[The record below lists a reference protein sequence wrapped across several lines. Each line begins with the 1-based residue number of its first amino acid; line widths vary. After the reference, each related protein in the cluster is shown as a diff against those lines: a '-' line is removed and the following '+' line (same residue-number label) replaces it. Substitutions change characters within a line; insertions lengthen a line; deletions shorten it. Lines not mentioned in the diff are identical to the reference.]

1 MTRISDI
8 GFQQILLNSFQRAQ
22 AGAQTRQIQL
32 SSGKISDRYS
42 GVGIATGQ
50 LLSSEGLIM
59 RATAYEK
66 SAAVAASRL
75 QTQEA
80 ALSSIADSVAALR
93 EQFVVTIATGGAEL
107 LAPNIAAEAQ
117 RIIGALNT
125 ELGGVYVFGGVNGS
139 VPPVTA
145 ASISDIGA
153 AANTDALF
161 IDAARQRLSVEEGT
175 TIDGGATAREI
186 ASDLFAKLKELA
198 NAPASLGPFSG
209 PLTQAQQTFLSQK
222 IAELDAISDSL
233 YSELGLNGLS
243 QGQTEDARARNVQRR
258 DLAEITASKLEDADL
273 AEVVA
278 QLNQDR
284 IAIEA
289 AAQALSQASEL
300 SLLNF
305 L

>member
-1 MTRISDI
+1 MTRISDL

-22 AGAQTRQIQL
+22 AGAEARQIQL
-32 SSGKISDRYS
+32 STGKVSDRYS

-50 LLSSEGLIM
+50 LLSSEGVIT
-59 RATAYEK
+59 RATAYER

-75 QTQEA
+75 TTQEA
-80 ALSSIADSVAALR
+80 AMTSIADSVARLR
-93 EQFVVTIATGGAEL
+93 EHFVISIATGGAEL
-107 LAPNIAAEAQ
+107 LGPNIAAEAQ

-125 ELGGVYVFGGVNGS
+125 ELGGVYVFGGVDGS

-145 ASISDIGA
+145 ASLADIGA

-161 IDAARQRLSVEEGT
+161 IDAARQRLAVEEGT
-175 TIDGGATAREI
+175 TVDGGATAREI
-186 ASDLFAKLKELA
+186 ASDLFARLKELA
-198 NAPASLGPFSG
+198 NAPASLGAFSG
-209 PLTQAQQTFLSQK
+209 VLTPVQQGFISQK

-233 YSELGLNGLS
+233 YSELGLNGLA
-243 QGQTEDARARNVQRR
+243 QGQTEDARVRNVQRR
-258 DLAEITASKLEDADL
+258 DLAEITASALEDADL

-278 QLNQDR
+278 RLNQDR

>member
-1 MTRISDI
+1 MTRISDL

-22 AGAQTRQIQL
+22 TGAEARQIQL
-32 SSGKISDRYS
+32 STGKVSDRYS
-42 GVGIATGQ
+42 GVGVATGQ
-50 LLSSEGLIM
+50 LLSSEGVIE

-66 SAAVAASRL
+66 AAAVAASRL

-80 ALSSIADSVAALR
+80 GLTTIAESVAALR
-93 EQFVVTIATGGAEL
+93 QQFVVALASGGAEQL
-107 LAPNIAAEAQ
+107 GPQIATEAQ

-125 ELGGVYVFGGVNGS
+125 RLGGVYVFGGVNGT

-145 ASISDIGA
+145 QSIADIGA
-153 AANTDALF
+153 AANTDGLF
-161 IDAARQRLSVEEGT
+161 IDAARQQLSVEEGT
-175 TIDGGATAREI
+175 TVDGGATALEI
-186 ASDLFAKLKELA
+186 ASDLFATLKDLA
-198 NAPASLGPFSG
+198 NAPATLGQFSG
-209 PLTQAQQTFLSQK
+209 SLTPAQTTFISQK
-222 IAELDAISDSL
+222 IAELDAISDGL
-233 YSELGLNGLS
+233 YNELGLNAIA
-243 QGQTEDARARNVQRR
+243 QGQTEDARVRNVQRR
-258 DLAEITASKLEDADL
+258 DLAEIIASELEDADL

-278 QLNQDR
+278 RLNQDR

>member
-1 MTRISDI
+1 MTRISDL

-22 AGAQTRQIQL
+22 AGAEQRQIQL
-32 SSGKISDRYS
+32 STGKISDRYS
-42 GVGIATGQ
+42 GIGVATGQ
-50 LLSSEGLIM
+50 LLSSESVIN

-66 SAAVAASRL
+66 SAAIASSRL

-80 ALSSIADSVAALR
+80 AMTTIAESVAALR
-93 EQFVVTIATGGAEL
+93 QQFVVALASGGAEQL
-107 LAPNIAAEAQ
+107 GPQIATEAQ

-125 ELGGVYVFGGVNGS
+125 QFGAVYVFGGVDGT

-145 ASISDIGA
+145 RSISDIGA
-153 AANTDALF
+153 AGNTDALF
-161 IDAARQRLSVEEGT
+161 VDAARQRLAVEEGT
-175 TIDGGATAREI
+175 TVDGGATALEI
-186 ASDLFAKLKELA
+186 GSDLFAVLKDLA
-198 NAPASLGPFSG
+198 NAPAALGPFSG
-209 PLTQAQQTFLSQK
+209 SLTAAQASFISGK
-222 IAELDAISDSL
+222 IAELDAISDNL
-233 YSELGLNGLS
+233 YNELGLNGIA
-243 QGQTEDARARNVQRR
+243 QGQTEDARVRNVQRR
-258 DLAEITASKLEDADL
+258 DLAEIVASELEDADL

-278 QLNQDR
+278 RLNQDR

>member
-1 MTRISDI
+1 MTRISDL

-22 AGAQTRQIQL
+22 AGAEQRQIQL
-32 SSGKISDRYS
+32 STGKISDRYS
-42 GVGIATGQ
+42 GIGVATGQ
-50 LLSSEGLIM
+50 LLSSESVIN

-66 SAAVAASRL
+66 SAAIAASRL

-80 ALSSIADSVAALR
+80 AMTTITERVAALR
-93 EQFVVTIATGGAEL
+93 QQFVVALASGGAEQL
-107 LAPNIAAEAQ
+107 GPQIATEAQ

-125 ELGGVYVFGGVNGS
+125 EFGGVYVFGGVDGT

-145 ASISDIGA
+145 QSISDIGA

-161 IDAARQRLSVEEGT
+161 VDAARQRLAVEEGT
-175 TIDGGATAREI
+175 TVDGGATALDI
-186 ASDLFAKLKELA
+186 GSDLFALLKDLA
-198 NAPASLGPFSG
+198 NAPATLGQFSG
-209 PLTQAQQTFLSQK
+209 SLTPAQASFISGK
-222 IAELDAISDSL
+222 IAELDAISDTL
-233 YSELGLNGLS
+233 YNELGLNGIA
-243 QGQTEDARARNVQRR
+243 QGQTEDARVRNVQRR
-258 DLAEITASKLEDADL
+258 DLAEIIASELEDADL

-278 QLNQDR
+278 RLNQDR

>member
-1 MTRISDI
+1 MTRISDL

-22 AGAQTRQIQL
+22 AGAQERQIQL
-32 SSGKISDRYS
+32 STGKVSDRYS
-42 GVGIATGQ
+42 GVGVATGQ
-50 LLSSEGLIM
+50 LLSSEGVIE

-66 SAAVAASRL
+66 AAAVAASRL

-80 ALSSIADSVAALR
+80 GLTAIAESVAALR
-93 EQFVVTIATGGAEL
+93 QQFVVALASGGAEQL
-107 LAPNIAAEAQ
+107 GPQIATEAQ

-125 ELGGVYVFGGVNGS
+125 QLGGVYVFGGVDGT

-145 ASISDIGA
+145 RSITDIGA
-153 AANTDALF
+153 AANTDSLF
-161 IDAARQRLSVEEGT
+161 IDAARQQLSVEEGT
-175 TIDGGATAREI
+175 AVDGGATALEI
-186 ASDLFAKLKELA
+186 ASDLFATLKELA
-198 NAPASLGPFSG
+198 NAPATLGQFSG
-209 PLTQAQQTFLSQK
+209 SLTPAQTTFISQK
-222 IAELDAISDSL
+222 IAELDAISDGL
-233 YSELGLNGLS
+233 YSELGLNAIA
-243 QGQTEDARARNVQRR
+243 QGQTDDARIRNVQRR
-258 DLAEITASKLEDADL
+258 DLAEIVASELEDADL

-278 QLNQDR
+278 RLNQDR

>member
-1 MTRISDI
+1 MTRISDL

-22 AGAQTRQIQL
+22 AGAEQRQIQL
-32 SSGKISDRYS
+32 STGKISDRYS
-42 GVGIATGQ
+42 GIGVATGQ
-50 LLSSEGLIM
+50 LLSSESVIN

-66 SAAVAASRL
+66 SAAIAASRL

-80 ALSSIADSVAALR
+80 AMTTITESVAALR
-93 EQFVVTIATGGAEL
+93 QQFVVALASGGAEQL
-107 LAPNIAAEAQ
+107 GPQIATEAQ

-125 ELGGVYVFGGVNGS
+125 EFGGVYVFGGVDGT
-139 VPPVTA
+139 VPPVA
-145 ASISDIGA
+145 ARSISDIGA

-161 IDAARQRLSVEEGT
+161 VDAARQRLAVEEGT
-175 TIDGGATAREI
+175 TVDGGATALEI
-186 ASDLFAKLKELA
+186 GSEIFAMLKDLA
-198 NAPASLGPFSG
+198 NAPATLGQFSG
-209 PLTQAQQTFLSQK
+209 SLTPAQASFISGK
-222 IAELDAISDSL
+222 IAELDAISDTL
-233 YSELGLNGLS
+233 YNELGLNGIA
-243 QGQTEDARARNVQRR
+243 QGQTEDARVRNVQRR
-258 DLAEITASKLEDADL
+258 DLAEIIASELEDADL

-278 QLNQDR
+278 RLNQDR

>member
-1 MTRISDI
+1 MTRISDL

-22 AGAQTRQIQL
+22 AGAEQRQIQL
-32 SSGKISDRYS
+32 STGKISDRYS
-42 GVGIATGQ
+42 GIGVATGQ
-50 LLSSEGLIM
+50 LLSSESVIN

-66 SAAVAASRL
+66 SAAIAASRL

-80 ALSSIADSVAALR
+80 AMTTITESVAALR
-93 EQFVVTIATGGAEL
+93 LQFVVALASGGAEQL
-107 LAPNIAAEAQ
+107 GPQIATEAQ

-125 ELGGVYVFGGVNGS
+125 EFGGVYVFGGVDGT
-139 VPPVTA
+139 VPPVA
-145 ASISDIGA
+145 ARSISDIGA

-161 IDAARQRLSVEEGT
+161 VDAARQRLAVEEGT
-175 TIDGGATAREI
+175 TVDGGATALEI
-186 ASDLFAKLKELA
+186 GSEIFAMLKDLA
-198 NAPASLGPFSG
+198 NAPATLGQFSG
-209 PLTQAQQTFLSQK
+209 SLTPAQASFISGK
-222 IAELDAISDSL
+222 IAELDAISDTL
-233 YSELGLNGLS
+233 YNELGLNGIA
-243 QGQTEDARARNVQRR
+243 QGQTEDARVRNVQRR
-258 DLAEITASKLEDADL
+258 DLAEFIASELEDADL

-278 QLNQDR
+278 RLNQDR

>member
-1 MTRISDI
+1 MTRISDL

-22 AGAQTRQIQL
+22 AGAEVRQIQL
-32 SSGKISDRYS
+32 STGKISDRYS
-42 GVGIATGQ
+42 GIGVSTAQ
-50 LLSSEGLIM
+50 LLSSEGIIE
-59 RATAYEK
+59 RASAYEK
-66 SAAVAASRL
+66 SSAIAASRL

-80 ALSSIADSVAALR
+80 ALTSIADSVAALR
-93 EQFVVTIATGGAEL
+93 EQFVVTLATGGAEL

-125 ELGGVYVFGGVNGS
+125 EFGGVYVFGGVDGS

-145 ASISDIGA
+145 QSIADIGA
-153 AANTDALF
+153 APDTNGLF
-161 IDAARQRLSVEEGT
+161 IDAARQRLAVEEGVT
-175 TIDGGATAREI
+175 VNGGATAREI
-186 ASDLFAKLKELA
+186 ASDLFEKLKELA
-198 NAPASLGPFSG
+198 NAPASLGAFSG
-209 PLTQAQQTFLSQK
+209 SLTPAQTTFISQK
-222 IAELDAISDSL
+222 IAELDVISDQL
-233 YSELGLNGLS
+233 YSELGLNGLA
-243 QGQTEDARARNVQRR
+243 QGQAEDARVRNGQRR
-258 DLAEITASKLEDADL
+258 DLAEITASELEDADL

-278 QLNQDR
+278 RLNQDR

>member
-1 MTRISDI
+1 MTRISDL

-22 AGAQTRQIQL
+22 AGAEQRQIQL
-32 SSGKISDRYS
+32 STGKISDRYS
-42 GVGIATGQ
+42 GIGVATGQ
-50 LLSSEGLIM
+50 LLSSESVIN

-66 SAAVAASRL
+66 SAAIAASRL

-80 ALSSIADSVAALR
+80 AMTTITESVAALR
-93 EQFVVTIATGGAEL
+93 QQFVVALASGGAEQL
-107 LAPNIAAEAQ
+107 GPQIATEAQ

-125 ELGGVYVFGGVNGS
+125 EFGGVYVFGGVDGT
-139 VPPVTA
+139 VPPVA
-145 ASISDIGA
+145 ARSISDIGA

-161 IDAARQRLSVEEGT
+161 VDVARQRLAVEEGT
-175 TIDGGATAREI
+175 TVDGGATALEI
-186 ASDLFAKLKELA
+186 GSEIFAMLKDLA
-198 NAPASLGPFSG
+198 NAPATLGQFSG
-209 PLTQAQQTFLSQK
+209 SLTPAQASFISGK
-222 IAELDAISDSL
+222 IAELDAISDTL
-233 YSELGLNGLS
+233 YNELGLNGIA
-243 QGQTEDARARNVQRR
+243 QGQTEDARVRNVQRR
-258 DLAEITASKLEDADL
+258 DLAEIIASELEDADL

-278 QLNQDR
+278 RLNQDR

>member
-1 MTRISDI
+1 MTRISDL

-22 AGAQTRQIQL
+22 AGAEARQIQL
-32 SSGKISDRYS
+32 STGKVSDRYS

-50 LLSSEGLIM
+50 LLSSEGVIT
-59 RATAYEK
+59 RATAYER

-75 QTQEA
+75 TTQEA
-80 ALSSIADSVAALR
+80 AMTSIADSVARLR
-93 EQFVVTIATGGAEL
+93 EQFVISIATGGAEL
-107 LAPNIAAEAQ
+107 LGPNIAAEAQ

-125 ELGGVYVFGGVNGS
+125 ELGGVYVFGGVDGS

-145 ASISDIGA
+145 ASLADIGA

-161 IDAARQRLSVEEGT
+161 IDAARQRLAVEEGT
-175 TIDGGATAREI
+175 TVDGGATAREI
-186 ASDLFAKLKELA
+186 ASDLFGRLKELA
-198 NAPASLGPFSG
+198 NAPAGLGVFSG
-209 PLTQAQQTFLSQK
+209 VLTPAQQAFISQK

-233 YSELGLNGLS
+233 YSELGLNGLA
-243 QGQTEDARARNVQRR
+243 QGQTEDARVRNVQRR
-258 DLAEITASKLEDADL
+258 DLAEITASALEDADL

-278 QLNQDR
+278 RLNQDR